1 MAADLRHILAAF
13 LTIAMF
19 AMLGNMIK
27 RDHFD
32 AFQVSVQVQS
42 NTHVMKY
49 KRKGSIALL
58 SKGPWQKDSMPL
70 KECWIKPIPIVEEA
84 KQSNGFIVF
93 SLTNGPEYHMSQVMD
108 AVVIARFLGATLIV
122 PDIRGS
128 EPGQKK
134 KLQDM
139 YDEEKFMRSLHGVI
153 KIAKELPHEMTSK
166 SPVVV
171 SVPNQASEDYI
182 ERNIEPIFQTTGY
195 LRLATDFSSIH
206 MKPREKQNSDFDST
220 SCLAMFGSLELKQ
233 EIQEVVKTMIERLR
247 TLDQTSN
254 GRFLAVD
261 LRVDI
266 LEKKICKRS
275 ESIRRKTCYSAQEV
289 ADFLKKMGF
298 AGNTTIY
305 LTQTWWH
312 ESLKFFKE
320 MFPNTYTKDDLI
332 PTEKKGHFFGPE
344 NVMLERA
351 LDFSICSQGDAFVPA
366 ITGLF
371 YGDVIGKR
379 IVLGRTQTLVPSSP
393 SPDHLSTYVVK
404 KSHLAYSCYC

>member
-195 LRLATDFSSIH
+195 LRLATDFS
-206 MKPREKQNSDFDST
+206 
-220 SCLAMFGSLELKQ
+220 
-233 EIQEVVKTMIERLR
+233 
-247 TLDQTSN
+247 
-254 GRFLAVD
+254 
-261 LRVDI
+261 
-266 LEKKICKRS
+266 
-275 ESIRRKTCYSAQEV
+275 
-289 ADFLKKMGF
+289 
-298 AGNTTIY
+298 
-305 LTQTWWH
+305 
-312 ESLKFFKE
+312 
-320 MFPNTYTKDDLI
+320 
-332 PTEKKGHFFGPE
+332 
-344 NVMLERA
+344 
-351 LDFSICSQGDAFVPA
+351 
-366 ITGLF
+366 
-371 YGDVIGKR
+371 
-379 IVLGRTQTLVPSSP
+379 
-393 SPDHLSTYVVK
+393 
-404 KSHLAYSCYC
+404 